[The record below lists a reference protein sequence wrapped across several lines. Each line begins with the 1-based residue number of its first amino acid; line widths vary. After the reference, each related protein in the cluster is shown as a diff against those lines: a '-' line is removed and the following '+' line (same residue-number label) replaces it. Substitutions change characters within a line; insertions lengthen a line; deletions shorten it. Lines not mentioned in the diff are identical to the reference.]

1 MLAMKLDDNY
11 NILKNLS
18 KEEFNNILESKDCQE
33 IFNDYTPEELSVLIT
48 LFYKNGDYINK
59 LITYCDSLCD
69 AISDDPVGCDACPY
83 ELIND
88 NCEVSSCIY
97 KLKNIFQ

>member
-1 MLAMKLDDNY
+1 MVIIMLAMKLDNNY

-59 LITYCDSLCD
+59 LLIVILC
-69 AISDDPVGCDACPY
+69 VT
-83 ELIND
+83 L
-88 NCEVSSCIY
+88 
-97 KLKNIFQ
+97 FQMVLLGVMLVLMNL

>member
-1 MLAMKLDDNY
+1 MVIIMLAMKLDDNY

-33 IFNDYTPEELSVLIT
+33 IFNDYTLEELSVLIT

-59 LITYCDSLCD
+59 
-69 AISDDPVGCDACPY
+69 
-83 ELIND
+83 
-88 NCEVSSCIY
+88 
-97 KLKNIFQ
+97 

>member
-1 MLAMKLDDNY
+1 MVIIMLAMKLDNNY

-33 IFNDYTPEELSVLIT
+33 IFNNYTPEELSVLIT

-59 LITYCDSLCD
+59 LLIVILC
-69 AISDDPVGCDACPY
+69 VT
-83 ELIND
+83 L
-88 NCEVSSCIY
+88 
-97 KLKNIFQ
+97 FQMVLLGVMLVLMNL

>member
-33 IFNDYTPEELSVLIT
+33 IFNNYTPEELSVLII
-48 LFYKNGDYINK
+48 LFYKNSEYVDK
-59 LITYCDSLCD
+59 LIAYCESLCD
-69 AISDDPVGCDACPY
+69 IISDGPIGCEACSY
-83 ELIND
+83 KLIND
-88 NCEVSSCIY
+88 SCEVYDCIY
-97 KLKNIFQ
+97 KLKNFF

>member
-1 MLAMKLDDNY
+1 MKLDDNY

-48 LFYKNGDYINK
+48 LFYKNGDYI
-59 LITYCDSLCD
+59 
-69 AISDDPVGCDACPY
+69 
-83 ELIND
+83 
-88 NCEVSSCIY
+88 Y
-97 KLKNIFQ
+97 K

>member
-59 LITYCDSLCD
+59 LLIVILC
-69 AISDDPVGCDACPY
+69 VT
-83 ELIND
+83 L
-88 NCEVSSCIY
+88 
-97 KLKNIFQ
+97 FQMVLLGVMLVLMNL

>member
-1 MLAMKLDDNY
+1 MVIIMLAMKLDDNY

-59 LITYCDSLCD
+59 LLIVILC
-69 AISDDPVGCDACPY
+69 VT
-83 ELIND
+83 L
-88 NCEVSSCIY
+88 
-97 KLKNIFQ
+97 FQMVLLGVMLVLMNL